1 MRKLLF
7 TIALAT
13 AVTAAAE
20 PAIKNSRQKAAATD
34 SIIANYTD
42 SLALI
47 VDAYTNP
54 QPHKVTFSPFLFP
67 LIGQGTLYNAAL
79 TQQMAQQQMPLP
91 GSNLPSLGSKTDDQ
105 LLLVEASNNQLARA
119 YTAVPQYFSAT
130 QQQLTE
136 SGGLRNDIATPIVE
150 EVKLAQKVVEEK
162 PDVEVEAV
170 EPEVKKPNF
179 WTYKGNG
186 GLQFTQSYVS
196 KNWYKGGL
204 NSYTLLSLLN
214 IEANFNNQR
223 KVQLNNKF
231 EARLGFQT
239 AEGNV
244 PKFRPTDNLLRFT
257 SNLGIKAIGN
267 WNYAAQLQ
275 LQSQPYRGYQ
285 GATRNVISDFLSP
298 LYVRSSIGMDYNIK
312 KKRFEGSLKLA
323 PLSYVITY
331 VHVDSRVTRYGIH
344 EGHNSK
350 HDWGPNVQFTFNYK
364 MAKDISWQSRFY
376 WFSNFKSTLIE
387 NEHTFNFTIN
397 KYLSAKLFLYPR
409 FDDTKFWGLS
419 FKKDADGKAT
429 DQLDDNSARRTHWMF
444 QEYLSLGLNY
454 DF

>member
-1 MRKLLF
+1 MRTLIF
-7 TIALAT
+7 TITLA
-13 AVTAAAE
+13 AVVTAAAE
-20 PAIKNSRQKAAATD
+20 PVINDSRQRASAD

-42 SLALI
+42 SLAAI
-47 VDAYTNP
+47 VNAFTNP
-54 QPHKVTFSPFLFP
+54 SAHKVTFSPFLFP

-79 TQQMAQQQMPLP
+79 TQQMAQQQTAAPT
-91 GSNLPSLGSKTDDQ
+91 SNLPSLGSKTDEQ
-105 LLLVEASNNQLARA
+105 LLLVEASNNELARA
-119 YTAVPQYFSAT
+119 YTSMPQYFTAT

-150 EVKLAQKVVEEK
+150 EVKLAHKVVEEK

-186 GLQFTQSYVS
+186 GMQFTQSYVS

-204 NSYTLLSLLN
+204 NSYTMLSILN
-214 IEANFNNQR
+214 IEANYNNQR
-223 KVQLNNKF
+223 KVQLNNKL

-239 AEGNV
+239 AEHNI

-285 GATRNVISDFLSP
+285 GASKKVISDFLSP

-312 KKRFEGSLKLA
+312 KKRFEGTLKLA

-364 MAKDISWQSRFY
+364 MTKDISWQSRLY
-376 WFSNFKSTLIE
+376 WFSNFNSTLIE
-387 NEHTFNFTIN
+387 NEHTLNFTIN
-397 KYLSAKLFLYPR
+397 KYLSAKIFLYPR
-409 FDDTKFWGLS
+409 FDDTRYWGLDYV
-419 FKKDADGKAT
+419 KDENGKAT
-429 DQLDDNSARRTHWMF
+429 DKLSDESAKRTHWMF

>member
-1 MRKLLF
+1 MKKLICL
-7 TIALAT
+7 IA
-13 AVTAAAE
+13 
-20 PAIKNSRQKAAATD
+20 IAAATTATATAAVRNTRQRLTAND
-34 SIIANYTD
+34 SIVASYTD
-42 SLALI
+42 SLASLA
-47 VDAYTNP
+47 DAYYNP
-54 QPHKVTFSPFLFP
+54 QPHKVTFSPFLFH
-67 LIGQGTLYNAAL
+67 LLGQGTLYNAAL
-79 TQQMAQQQMPLP
+79 AQQMAQQPTASIA
-91 GSNLPSLGSKTDDQ
+91 SNLPALGSTTDEQ

-119 YTAVPQYFSAT
+119 YTAVPQLFTAT

-136 SGGLRNDIATPIVE
+136 SGGLRTDIATPIVE
-150 EVKLAQKVVEEK
+150 EVKLAEKVVEEK
-162 PDVEVEAV
+162 PDVQVEAV

-179 WTYKGNG
+179 WTFKGNG

-204 NSYTLLSLLN
+204 NSYTMLSILGL
-214 IEANFNNQR
+214 EANFNNQR

-239 AEGNV
+239 AEHNV

-285 GATRNVISDFLSP
+285 GASKNVISDFLSP
-298 LYVRSSIGMDYNIK
+298 LYVRSSIGMDYVIK
-312 KKRFEGSLKLA
+312 KKRFDGTLKLA

-350 HDWGPNVQFTFNYK
+350 HDWGPNIQFTFTYK
-364 MAKDISWQSRFY
+364 MTKDISWQSRFY
-376 WFSNFKSTLIE
+376 WFSNFNSTLIE

-409 FDDTKFWGLS
+409 FDDTKFFNLKLNEDGSL
-419 FKKDADGKAT
+419 AD
-429 DQLDDNSARRTHWMF
+429 DSARRTHWMF